1 MKGIFCKISSTIR
14 CLSAKQ
20 LAEAIFQLLVSAF
33 DDYAE
38 GYNYLGLIA
47 LEQRQY
53 KKLWSTSR
61 KPSLSVEIC
70 FHVDFLKKTT
80 GSITQLA
87 HSCEA

>member
-53 KKLWSTSR
+53 KKAVEHFEKTVTVGRNLFPRRLPKKDYWLDHSTR
-61 KPSLSVEIC
+61 P
-70 FHVDFLKKTT
+70 FM
-80 GSITQLA
+80 
-87 HSCEA
+87 

>member
-1 MKGIFCKISSTIR
+1 MKGIFCKISSIIR

-47 LEQRQY
+47 LEQR
-53 KKLWSTSR
+53 
-61 KPSLSVEIC
+61 
-70 FHVDFLKKTT
+70 
-80 GSITQLA
+80 
-87 HSCEA
+87 